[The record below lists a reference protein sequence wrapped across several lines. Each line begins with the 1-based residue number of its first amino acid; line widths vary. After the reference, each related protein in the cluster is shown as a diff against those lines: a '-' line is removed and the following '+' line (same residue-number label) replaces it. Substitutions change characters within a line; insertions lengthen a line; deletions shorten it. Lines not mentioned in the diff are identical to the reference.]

1 MAWHPFRNFGLKLT
15 ALALGTA
22 LWFTVSGPQVERN
35 VTGVPVTYRNVPV
48 SMEITGQTEAVDV
61 HVRGIASQISQI
73 QPYQMSVVVDLA
85 GRQPGWLELPVRADQ
100 IIAPI
105 GVEVAQVEPNVVT
118 LRLEQ
123 ADIGERTLEGT
134 VVTARN
140 LAPGRQFQVDP
151 QTVSVTV
158 RGSRAMLARLDPATV
173 TAYVDVVGLSPGR
186 HQLPVRAEVGGTLTT
201 LALRP
206 ATASVLIR

>member
-48 SMEITGQTEAVDV
+48 AMEITGQTEAVDV

-123 ADIGERTLEGT
+123 ADISERTLDGT

-140 LAPGRQFQVDP
+140 LAPGLQFQVDP

-158 RGSRAMLARLDPATV
+158 RGSRSMLARLDPATV
-173 TAYVDVVGLSPGR
+173 TAYVDVAGLGPGR

-201 LALRP
+201 LSLRP
-206 ATASVLIR
+206 ATASVVIR